1 MLLKGFKVIKR
12 IEYKN
17 TISNMLTHISYEI
30 LLLKVLAGS
39 LEVFSF
45 FEKLFFKILQ
55 SKFLSLHFFLHD

>member
-1 MLLKGFKVIKR
+1 
-12 IEYKN
+12 
-17 TISNMLTHISYEI
+17 MLTHISDEI